1 MKGVISGY
9 LNGKEK
15 SKGVFLRIKPRFEE
29 KKLMELQVIQR
40 IDTKQT
46 IFMFSSSFSLKGN
59 NNTLSYLKISI
70 KWKEKQI

>member
-1 MKGVISGY
+1 
-9 LNGKEK
+9 
-15 SKGVFLRIKPRFEE
+15 
-29 KKLMELQVIQR
+29 MELQVIQR

-59 NNTLSYLKISI
+59 KNTLSYLKISI